1 MATLFSIG
9 TGNFTTAGT
18 WGVVDATMFNA
29 SETTTTA
36 LTTSFVGATTYTPG
50 AITITHIGV
59 KLSVR
64 TGTTGTMS
72 VRLAQGG
79 VAVAGTTVTINVADL
94 PVAAT
99 ADLNGG
105 WIFFKLSAS
114 KLLTAATAYSVQ
126 ATTSNASQVSL
137 RSTATSNWAVALVTT
152 TTAAPA
158 AADNLIIGGEY
169 ISAGSSNSFT
179 VTMDNT
185 ATTDFGSAPTA
196 ANSLLTP
203 GIAIGSK
210 GTLTWGT
217 AAATAYY
224 MRMSNSI
231 IVYTGGTLN
240 MGTSGTPCPRDSTM
254 TLFFDVSITGDYRLL
269 IRNLGTFNAYGQS
282 RTSGKDIFYCKLTAD
297 QSANSFT
304 LTVDTDTGWLDNDLI
319 GVGGTR
325 FNSTGDTVNVSLN
338 GNATA
343 TTLTV
348 DGGTG
353 TGGSIAAARS
363 GTSPTQAEVVLLT
376 RNVKIIGQTGG
387 ANAVLQFQATSIVTL
402 RWVEFQYLGANSGG
416 AEGIIVNTTTGTF
429 DCQYC
434 SAHTTVGTF
443 FYVGSTNATSITI
456 SNNVCRSA
464 SVYVLYV
471 ISGTSTVTY
480 NTNVSLLNN
489 TGKIEINSPNVTMTN
504 NILTTGTSTAGA
516 IVFNSTPIFSGGV
529 IHGNGG
535 CGIEIGSTCVTGSI
549 VSASVW
555 RNIAGNTFSGGI
567 FVTYPTVLNRKVY
580 VGKCDFFGNGT
591 ANIGTNTSYY
601 GMLFDNITSNGD
613 TSSATTNGC
622 YLPSGVQR
630 FTIINSNFSSAS
642 GIKTAHTSDFSYVS
656 TAAIP
661 QIICQNTQFNG
672 TTTIP
677 SIKNFHPISYISSQ
691 KHGQIANSHVLYK
704 PYGTIRIASGTVH
717 SGSTSLQLQPT
728 SASNKLESSGIYGGF
743 KVPISSGQ
751 YCSPTVYVYEDGSYN
766 GNRARLIVK
775 RNGALGIDETILM
788 TATAGSDL
796 AWQGLSGSTP
806 VVNDTGVLEF
816 IVDCDGTAGNLYV
829 DTFSATLT

>member
-1 MATLFSIG
+1 MATLFSKG

-64 TGTTGTMS
+64 TGTTGTIS

-94 PVAAT
+94 PVAANT
-99 ADLNGG
+99 DLNGG

-158 AADNLIIGGEY
+158 AGDNLIIGGEY

-185 ATTDFGSAPTA
+185 ATTDFGSTPTA

-217 AAATAYY
+217 SAATAYY

-254 TLFFDVSITGDYRLL
+254 TLFFDCNTTVDYGLVV
-269 IRNLGTFNAYGQS
+269 RNLGILNVYGQS
-282 RTSGKDIFYCKLTAD
+282 RTSGKDIYYCKLNAN
-297 QSANSFT
+297 QSANSST
-304 LTVDTDTGWLDNDLI
+304 LTVDTDTGWLDNDEI
-319 GVGGTR
+319 GIA
-325 FNSTGDTVNVSLN
+325 STTQAASESEFARLN
-338 GNATA
+338 GNATS
-343 TTLTV
+343 TVLTV
-348 DGGTG
+348 DGGIG
-353 TGGSIAAARS
+353 TGGSVGAARS
-363 GTSPTQAEVVLLT
+363 GTSPTQAEIILLT
-376 RNVKIIGQTGG
+376 RNVLITGQSSFYYYIQC
-387 ANAVLQFQATSIVTL
+387 NATSTVTI
-402 RWVEFQYLGANSGG
+402 RWAQFYWIGSSTANK
-416 AEGIIVNTTTGTF
+416 EGIYIATTTGTF

-434 SAHTTVGTF
+434 SVYRSAYYCW
-443 FYVGSTNATSITI
+443 YVASTNATSITI
-456 SNNVCRSA
+456 SNNVTFQSTRQCLL
-464 SVYVLYV
+464 VNT
-471 ISGTSTVTY
+471 GTSTVTAANNMFIY
-480 NTNVSLLNN
+480 TNGSANATISISSDNVFLTNTTVA
-489 TGKIEINSPNVTMTN
+489 G
-504 NILTTGTSTAGA
+504 STY
-516 IVFNSTPIFSGGV
+516 SGGTV
-529 IHGNGG
+529 AFSSKINWNGG
-535 CGIEIGSTCVTGSI
+535 QIHSNLGCGFELSANSLSGSI
-549 VSASVW
+549 VSTSIW
-555 RNIAGNTFSGGI
+555 RNIAGNGLSGGI
-567 FVTYPTVLNRKVY
+567 YMAIQPGPSGIYIGNCKL
-580 VGKCDFFGNGT
+580 FGNQT
-591 ANIGTNTSYY
+591 ANIGSLYAISN
-601 GMLFDNITSNGD
+601 LVLDNIESNGD
-613 TSSATTNGC
+613 SSFSTTYGYWAWVGMNS
-622 YLPSGVQR
+622 LS
-630 FTIINSNFSSAS
+630 IINSNFSSAS
-642 GIKTAHTSDFSYVS
+642 GIRTVHTNDIFTNTTAM
-656 TAAIP
+656 P
-661 QIICQNTQFNG
+661 QIICQNTKFAG
-672 TTTIP
+672 TSVFP
-677 SIKNFHPISYISSQ
+677 SLLPTLAAAYISSQ
-691 KHGQIANSHVLYK
+691 KHNGVVNSHVLYK
-704 PYGTIRIASGTVH
+704 KYGTIRIASGTVH
-717 SGSTSLQLQPT
+717 SGSTSLQLQPN
-728 SASNKLESSGIYGGF
+728 SASNKLESAGIYGGF

-751 YCSPTVYVYEDGSYN
+751 YCSPLVYVYEDGTYN